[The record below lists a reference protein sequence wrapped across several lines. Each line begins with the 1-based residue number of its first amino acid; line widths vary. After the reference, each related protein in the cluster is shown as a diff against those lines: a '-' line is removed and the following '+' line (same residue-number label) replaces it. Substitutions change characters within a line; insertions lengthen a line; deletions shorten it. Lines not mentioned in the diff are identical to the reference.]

1 MPPWRALFLIQQS
14 GLDTEQNVRG
24 MDIGYMTVKFY
35 HTVLAKKIS
44 RKEINPYCLL
54 LIVFYTLYVLILH
67 DNLNCSIHLNAFIV
81 NP

>member
-35 HTVLAKKIS
+35 HKKIL
-44 RKEINPYCLL
+44 IAYCILH
-54 LIVFYTLYVLILH
+54 VLILH
-67 DNLNCSIHLNAFIV
+67 DHLNCFKHMIAFIV
-81 NP
+81 HSQSIKV